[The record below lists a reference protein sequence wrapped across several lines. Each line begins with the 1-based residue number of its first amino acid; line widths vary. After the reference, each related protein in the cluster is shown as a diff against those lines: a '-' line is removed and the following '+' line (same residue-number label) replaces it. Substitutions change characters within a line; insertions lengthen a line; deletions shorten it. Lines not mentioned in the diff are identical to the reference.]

1 MGSAVVES
9 IIIMK
14 HFLVFSCLVVLIIN
28 QNSASAAM
36 MPGGLSDVQ
45 ATNPAMQYVIDQ
57 VHIEDC
63 PDYKA
68 ISFKYQYVAGFNYYV
83 KVQCDGDNHV
93 HLRVHTDFSGNVSLE
108 GVQTDKS
115 ATDEIA
121 AFRGLGGLN
130 GVQTA
135 NPAIQYVIEQVRSEV
150 KDCPDYKAINYK
162 TQFVA
167 GINYYVKVQCDGDNH
182 VHLRVHTDFSGIVSL
197 EVVQTDKSATDE
209 IAAFRG
215 LGGLNGVQTANP
227 AIQYVIEQVRSEV
240 K

>member
-14 HFLVFSCLVVLIIN
+14 HFLVLSCLVVLIMN
-28 QNSASAAM
+28 QSPTSAVILGV
-36 MPGGLSDVQ
+36 GGLGDVLD
-45 ATNPAMQYVIDQ
+45 ANPEMQYVIDQ
-57 VHIEDC
+57 VRSEVDDC
-63 PDYKA
+63 PDFKA
-68 ISFKYQYVAGFNYYV
+68 INFKVQFVAGINYYV

-93 HLRVHTDFSGNVSLE
+93 HLRVHTDFAGNVSLE

-182 VHLRVHTDFSGIVSL
+182 VHLRVHTDFSGNVSL
-197 EVVQTDKSATDE
+197 EGVQTDKSATDE
-209 IAAFRG
+209 IAFF
-215 LGGLNGVQTANP
+215 
-227 AIQYVIEQVRSEV
+227 
-240 K
+240 